1 MKPPKRD
8 LEGVLICTCLRQTEA
23 WTSPIMDG
31 DAAALSEALTRALQP
46 LVGTM
51 SAVEQRISRLE
62 TQTSRGKAV
71 SVDQTK
77 ASAVAARPMM
87 QRSNSS
93 AFKLGATSLNLKQND
108 TPDQVSKKEK
118 EGCFPPP
125 SPPP

>member
-1 MKPPKRD
+1 
-8 LEGVLICTCLRQTEA
+8 
-23 WTSPIMDG
+23 MDG

-62 TQTSRGKAV
+62 QTSRGKAV

-118 EGCFPPP
+118 EGFDTF
-125 SPPP
+125 